1 MYEYIEIPYDV
12 KVDFIVQLNTICRK
26 NPGYRFVTQ
35 AQKMSLVRT
44 LNGQPKVE
52 LMLIF
57 ECLVVI
63 EKN

>member
-12 KVDFIVQLNTICRK
+12 KVDFLVQLNSICSK

-35 AQKMSLVRT
+35 AQKMSPVRT
-44 LNGQPKVE
+44 FSGQSKVE